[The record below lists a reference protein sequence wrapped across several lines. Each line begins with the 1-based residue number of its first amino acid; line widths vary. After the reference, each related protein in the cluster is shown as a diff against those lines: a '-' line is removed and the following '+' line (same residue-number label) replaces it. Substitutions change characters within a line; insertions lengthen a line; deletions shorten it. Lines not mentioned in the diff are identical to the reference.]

1 MLRTKKELMPPRSPR
16 AGGAA
21 AARVA
26 AAQRNECIVYL
37 YWIFSTAVLL
47 WLVLKIQ
54 RVLFIAIS
62 VVGMIA
68 SFCAGLNV
76 DAADDVATLK
86 RGLCFV
92 GMLFSCILPA
102 VMPLDAHCGS
112 CLGKN
117 TPTRQTIDKFIVDC
131 AMHKAANQ
139 QLLGKNND
147 LDNHKTTNGGIAR
160 KHPECFDDVYQKWDP
175 CNFEDFTWISLSCMK
190 N

>member
-1 MLRTKKELMPPRSPR
+1 MFFYSF
-16 AGGAA
+16 
-21 AARVA
+21 
-26 AAQRNECIVYL
+26 
-37 YWIFSTAVLL
+37 FSFVLL
-47 WLVLKIQ
+47 VCVLVKIE
-54 RVLFIAIS
+54 RVMFIAIS
-62 VVGMIA
+62 VVCMIA

-86 RGLCFV
+86 RGLCFL
-92 GMLFSCILPA
+92 GMLVCCSVPA

-112 CLGKN
+112 CLGKD
-117 TPTRQTIDKFIVDC
+117 TPTRQTIDKFIADC

-160 KHPECFDDVYQKWDP
+160 KHPECYDDVYQKWDP
-175 CNFEDFTWISLSCMK
+175 CDLEDFTWISLSCMK